1 MGHRQ
6 QGKIL
11 LQSGPDPFA
20 HHPALRGLIADPDTS
35 FFRNFKP
42 SDLDARMKALGRPDG
57 WRHGDDEVEA
67 ARLAFLADHLDRDLW
82 IFAYGS
88 LMWDPA
94 FKFAEV
100 RRARAPNHARKFI
113 LKDNFGARGSPETP
127 GLMAALDEGSGCDGL
142 VFRIAREQVRHESG
156 VFWRRELL
164 GNAYKPAFA
173 KVTTLFGEVDA
184 LTVVANHGAEVIR
197 PEITREEQIR
207 YVATGRGFLGTSLE
221 YLENIAAHFS
231 AMGIED
237 SDVSELLAGARAFM
251 AR

>member
-1 MGHRQ
+1 M
-6 QGKIL
+6 KAN
-11 LQSGPDPFA
+11 PDPFI
-20 HHPALRGLIADPDTS
+20 HHPALRGLIADPDKS

-67 ARLAFLADHLDRDLW
+67 ARMAYLADRFENDRW

-113 LKDNFGARGSPETP
+113 LKDTFGARGSPETP
-127 GLMAALDEGSGCDGL
+127 GLMAALDVGTGCDGL
-142 VFRIAREQVRHESG
+142 AFRIAKEQVRHESG

-164 GNAYKPAFA
+164 GHAYKPAIA
-173 KVTTLFGEVDA
+173 NVSTHFGEVEA
-184 LTVVANHGAEVIR
+184 LTVVANHGADVIR
-197 PEITREEQIR
+197 PDMTREEQFR
-207 YVATGRGFLGTSLE
+207 YVATGKGFLGTSME
-221 YLENIAAHFS
+221 YLENISVHFV
-231 AMGIED
+231 ALGIED
-237 SDVSELLAGARAFM
+237 NEVTELLEGARSFR

>member
-1 MGHRQ
+1 
-6 QGKIL
+6 
-11 LQSGPDPFA
+11 LQAAIDPFV
-20 HHPALRGLIADPDTS
+20 HHPALRGLIADPEKS

-67 ARLAFLADHLDRDLW
+67 ARLAFLTDRLDQDLW

-113 LKDNFGARGSPETP
+113 LKDTFGARGSPETP
-127 GLMAALDEGSGCDGL
+127 GLMAALDDGTGCDGL
-142 VFRIAREQVRHESG
+142 AFRIAKDSVRHESG

-164 GNAYKPAFA
+164 GHAYRPAFA
-173 KVTTLFGEVDA
+173 KVTTRFGDVEA
-184 LTVVANHGAEVIR
+184 LTVVANHGADVIR
-197 PEITREEQIR
+197 PDMTREEQIR
-207 YVATGRGFLGTSLE
+207 YVATGKGFLGTSLE
-221 YLENIAAHFS
+221 YLENIAAHFE

-237 SDVSELLAGARAFM
+237 SEVSELLAGALAYKVP
-251 AR
+251 

>member
-1 MGHRQ
+1 MSRN
-6 QGKIL
+6 
-11 LQSGPDPFA
+11 PFI
-20 HHPALRGLIADPDTS
+20 HHPALRGLIADPEKS

-42 SDLDARMKALGRPDG
+42 SDLDARMKALGREDG

-67 ARLAFLADHLDRDLW
+67 ARLAFLEGRLDQDLW

-113 LKDNFGARGSPETP
+113 LKDTLGARGSPQMP
-127 GLMAALDEGSGCDGL
+127 GLMAALADGRGCDGL
-142 VFRIAREQVRHESG
+142 AFRIAKENVRHESG

-164 GNAYKPAFA
+164 GHAYRPSMTA
-173 KVTTLFGEVDA
+173 VITQFGEVEA
-184 LTVVANHGAEVIR
+184 LAVVANHGAEAIC
-197 PEITREEQIR
+197 PDMTREEQVR
-207 YVATGRGFLGTSLE
+207 YVATGKGFMGTSLE
-221 YLENIAAHFS
+221 YLENIAAHFE

-237 SDVSELLAGARAFM
+237 SEVSDLLAGARSFPHASG
-251 AR
+251 A